1 MAEPVMKIIA
11 FVLAWVFLGI
21 CFALCGVAFWVT
33 FSFFAFI
40 KDTVC
45 TIAYSIRSLIRK
57 IKRKVKERGNNGR

>member
-33 FSFFAFI
+33 FSFFEFL
-40 KDTVC
+40 KDAVC
-45 TIAYSIRSLIRK
+45 TIAYSIRNLIRE
-57 IKRKVKERGNNGR
+57 IKRKVKESENDG